1 MKCAQKF
8 VLKSTDD
15 DDDDGSVV
23 ATLGE
28 LVFIYKTHT

>member
-8 VLKSTDD
+8 VLKSTD